1 MSFTGSLHLAWRYVA
16 RHRARTALLAL
27 ALGLTLALPLAMR
40 MFVQIAQHE
49 LRARAEG
56 TPLVLGAK
64 GSALELTLNALYFR
78 RRGVEGITMKAA
90 QDMRAT
96 GLAQAVP
103 LYVRFHS
110 QEASI
115 VGTTLDYFAFRGLH
129 VAEGHLMGR
138 LGDCVVGARLARE
151 RGLVPGGSV
160 FSSPEQVFDIA
171 GVYPLKMRVTGVLAE
186 SHSADDDA
194 VFVDVKTA
202 WLIEGIAHGHEDLV
216 TTKEAINIQ
225 EKQEG
230 NVVGSKAVP
239 MYAEVTDKNLAG
251 FHFHGEPGAFPL
263 STVLVLPRDA
273 KAQALL
279 LGRFANHDKATTVQL
294 VQPTE
299 QMDALL
305 STLFQAERLAL
316 VAFAAVGVVVLLIAA
331 LVFALSFKLRRRE
344 FATLED
350 VGISSGTLRMVKL
363 FEILIVGVA
372 ASGVVLAALWMVGEF
387 GVGLVRV
394 GLR

>member
-16 RHRARTALLAL
+16 RHRARTALLSL

-78 RRGVEGITMKAA
+78 RRGVEGITMQAA
-90 QDMRAT
+90 QDLRAT

-115 VGTTLDYFAFRGLH
+115 VGTSLDYFAFRGLH

-225 EKQEG
+225 EKQDG

-239 MYAEVTDKNLAG
+239 MYAEVTEKNLG
-251 FHFHGEPGAFPL
+251 SFHFHGDNDSFPL
-263 STVLVLPRDA
+263 SAVVALPKDA

-279 LGRFANHDKATTVQL
+279 LGRFANQDKAATVQL

-316 VAFAAVGVVVLLIAA
+316 AAFAAVGIVVLMIAA

-350 VGISSGTLRMVKL
+350 VGISSGTLRLVKL
-363 FEILIVGVA
+363 FEIVMVAVA
-372 ASGVVLAALWMVGEF
+372 AAAVVVVALWMISAF
-387 GVGLVRV
+387 GVNLVRL
-394 GLR
+394 GLK